1 MAVEE
6 TNRDETTVAE
16 TGAPEAN
23 VLAPAGTAPIG
34 KDPTPSYRLTTAEI
48 VFHRSTHSGA
58 AETFIWQ
65 DYDHLPDFPRLRRF
79 IAFWRETVGENLYA
93 VTVTHVGEHAEPC
106 WRFGPGSAALH

>member
-1 MAVEE
+1 MAAEE
-6 TNRDETTVAE
+6 TNRNDIAVPE
-16 TGAPEAN
+16 TGAPEAS
-23 VLAPAGTAPIG
+23 APATAGMAPIG
-34 KDPTPSYRLTTAEI
+34 KDPAPSYRLTTAEI
-48 VFHRSTHSGA
+48 VFHRSTRSGA

-93 VTVTHVGEHAEPC
+93 VTVTHVGDRAEPC